1 MSIEQTHTQKIDILK
16 NVSAVF
22 VHMMK
27 VNGVQVE
34 KGTYFNPSLQ
44 NHCDHFVNQKCW
56 RVELCFV
63 DQWFDL

>member
-27 VNGVQVE
+27 VNGVQVQ

-44 NHCDHFVNQKCW
+44 NHCDHFVNQKC
-56 RVELCFV
+56 
-63 DQWFDL
+63 